1 MLTDK
6 SVRFQQNIPIALL
19 KMTNV
24 KSHLLVLLATIIV
37 AGSFLASENL
47 AGIISPFSLTLL
59 RFAGASVLLI
69 PVIIYKKR
77 WRDKVM
83 TTLPRAIVISF
94 FYAAFFIGWF
104 ESLNTTTALNTG
116 TLFTLVP
123 LITALLAAI
132 LLREKMNRRQ
142 LFVYLI
148 GASGAIWIIFGGQ
161 LEQFLLFSL
170 SKGDLIFLLAA
181 VSMCC
186 YSVSMKL
193 LYRDDEMIV
202 LVFCTLLGGSFW
214 MVLALLL
221 TGQPLEWHLI
231 QSDSAL
237 NMAYLIIG
245 ATLITVYLYQKTT
258 VALGPARVNAY
269 IYLNPAFV
277 AILLF
282 LIDGVSIP
290 MEILPGFIISLMAT
304 MMLQKN
310 NDQES
315 TAIPVK
321 KTR

>member
-1 MLTDK
+1 L
-6 SVRFQQNIPIALL
+6 
-19 KMTNV
+19 
-24 KSHLLVLLATIIV
+24 
-37 AGSFLASENL
+37 
-47 AGIISPFSLTLL
+47 
-59 RFAGASVLLI
+59 
-69 PVIIYKKR
+69 
-77 WRDKVM
+77 
-83 TTLPRAIVISF
+83 
-94 FYAAFFIGWF
+94 F

-123 LITALLAAI
+123 FITALLAAI
-132 LLREKMNRRQ
+132 LLREKMNSRQ
-142 LFVYLI
+142 LFIYLI
-148 GASGAIWIIFGGQ
+148 GALGAIWIIFGGQ

-170 SKGDLIFLLAA
+170 NKGDLIFLLAA

-214 MVLALLL
+214 MVLALLF
-221 TGQPLEWHLI
+221 TGQPLEWNLI

-282 LIDGVSIP
+282 LINGISIP
-290 MEILPGFIISLMAT
+290 LEILPGFIISSMAT

-310 NDQES
+310 TGQENA
-315 TAIPVK
+315 AISVK
-321 KTR
+321 KTK

>member
-1 MLTDK
+1 L
-6 SVRFQQNIPIALL
+6 
-19 KMTNV
+19 
-24 KSHLLVLLATIIV
+24 
-37 AGSFLASENL
+37 
-47 AGIISPFSLTLL
+47 
-59 RFAGASVLLI
+59 
-69 PVIIYKKR
+69 
-77 WRDKVM
+77 
-83 TTLPRAIVISF
+83 
-94 FYAAFFIGWF
+94 F

-123 LITALLAAI
+123 FITALLAAI
-132 LLREKMNRRQ
+132 LLREKMNSRQ

-148 GASGAIWIIFGGQ
+148 GALGAIWIIFGGQ

-290 MEILPGFIISLMAT
+290 MEILPGFIISSMAT